1 MKNIFETFFCGF
13 KMLIF
18 QGVML
23 IFMMQV
29 SYKLLDNTLG
39 DEQMSKGWL
48 CSILDDIDDC

>member
-1 MKNIFETFFCGF
+1 MKIIFETFFCGF

-29 SYKLLDNTLG
+29 SYKLLDNTLV
-39 DEQMSKGWL
+39 MSKWARDGYVPY
-48 CSILDDIDDC
+48 